1 MENTTISDPEMEI
14 VRPNQNLIMVASA
27 IAIFAGLSQFIVIV
41 ISRGLSEN
49 FSAKT
54 FLLVQAVAEIAK
66 QTVFISYAACAVI
79 GESMNEQKRQMKTH
93 SLIYVKLL
101 AVTKTFETKEDLLL
115 ITKKNNNFI

>member
-1 MENTTISDPEMEI
+1 MENTTTSDPEMEI
-14 VRPNQNLIMVASA
+14 VRPNQNVIMVASA

-66 QTVFISYAACAVI
+66 QTVFISYAACAVL
-79 GESMNEQKRQMKTH
+79 GESL
-93 SLIYVKLL
+93 S
-101 AVTKTFETKEDLLL
+101 
-115 ITKKNNNFI
+115 KKDR